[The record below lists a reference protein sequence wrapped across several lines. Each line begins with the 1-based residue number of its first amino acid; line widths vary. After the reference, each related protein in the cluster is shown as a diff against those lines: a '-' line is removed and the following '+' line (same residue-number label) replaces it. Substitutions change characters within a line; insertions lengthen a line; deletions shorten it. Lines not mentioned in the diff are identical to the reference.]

1 MRDNSEPPSIIH
13 NSISC
18 QDRTCIFYVT
28 PLARK
33 KVKAEKAAVFVEFIA
48 LEECSA

>member
-1 MRDNSEPPSIIH
+1 
-13 NSISC
+13 
-18 QDRTCIFYVT
+18 
-28 PLARK
+28 LARK